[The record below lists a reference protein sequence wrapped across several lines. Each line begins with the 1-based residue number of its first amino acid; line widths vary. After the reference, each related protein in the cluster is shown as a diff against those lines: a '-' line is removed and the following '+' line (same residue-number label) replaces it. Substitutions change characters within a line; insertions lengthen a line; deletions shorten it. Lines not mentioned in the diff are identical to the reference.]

1 MVLTVEELKQFK
13 EDYHKQIEELY
24 RKIEVVDSF
33 IAYAEMKVVVEEQV
47 ATEEV
52 EPAEE
57 PEQTQF

>member
-1 MVLTVEELKQFK
+1 MVLTIKELRQFK

-33 IAYAEMKVVVEEQV
+33 IAYAEMKAVCEEQV

-52 EPAEE
+52 EPTEE
-57 PEQTQF
+57 TEQTQF